1 MKKKK
6 NKNELVTRF
15 NEDEVTVREDQKN
28 ALACVDL
35 LQEYESDM
43 SNAVRK
49 LHTNGW
55 AITTDVVEDINSEEF
70 DGRLWLEQE
79 GDARLSGIVPA
90 VAFAFN
96 DDYKRIRTARTLI
109 ANTLEGAMYGAPVG
123 DCGTEVLGPVVTPCV
138 VGNAKEPTGIFVPF
152 AGGKESLVAGT
163 HLINSFID
171 TFCDKPC
178 DGKTCGCGAAIN
190 AHSECDCANHDKD
203 KKSDSNLTW

>member
-55 AITTDVVEDINSEEF
+55 AITTDVVENINSEEF

-96 DDYKRIRTARTLI
+96 DDYNRIRTARTLI
-109 ANTLEGAMYGAPVG
+109 ANTLEGAMYVAPAG

-138 VGNAKEPTGIFVPF
+138 VGNAKQPTGIFVPF
-152 AGGKESLVAGT
+152 AGGKESLVGGV

-171 TFCDKPC
+171 RFCIDEPC
-178 DGKTCGCGAAIN
+178 ECCACGEAIN
-190 AHSECDCANHDKD
+190 SHSECNCANHDKD